1 LEKTY
6 YSDIG
11 RPPVTAKNGMV
22 ATSHPLA
29 TDAALEVLKSGG
41 NALDAAICAASVQN
55 VVEPQSTGIGG
66 DCFAIFAPNGGTDYA
81 AYNGSGRTP
90 KAATAKYFAD
100 HGITEISQ
108 NSPHAVTVPGAV
120 DAWCRLSK
128 DYGSMPLK
136 EVLAP
141 AIKFARNGYKIYP
154 RVAADFESAKETLNS
169 CENAKRIFM
178 PGGSILSAGDIHKL
192 PELADTLEVIGNEG
206 RNGFYQGT
214 VADDIVS
221 YLKERGGLHTLDDFK
236 EAKGDYV
243 SPVSVKYQGFDV
255 YECPPN
261 GQGVIALILLKIMN
275 QLGVNKFDLLSSE
288 RLHYEAEAGKIA
300 YHIRDLYLSDPD
312 YGRSELED
320 VLSEKNIDKLID
332 TIKSNCVLS
341 MPDYQMPNHRDTV
354 YISVVDK
361 ERNCC
366 SFINSIF
373 HSFGSGLMTPKTGVL
388 LHSRGKGFNFIKDH
402 PNQMDG
408 SKRPLHTIIPAMLAK
423 NNKTIMSFGVMGGQY
438 QAFGHMQFLSRLLEY
453 NHDIQ
458 KAMDLPRT
466 FPDPVSGKLDIE
478 VGIDKKC
485 QKLLLEL
492 GHEINQVSKPIG
504 GSQAIWID
512 QENGSLIAGSDP
524 RKDGYAAG
532 Y

>member
-1 LEKTY
+1 MGKIY

-100 HGITEISQ
+100 QGITEISQ

-120 DAWCRLSK
+120 DAWCRLSE

-136 EVLAP
+136 DVLEP
-141 AIKFARNGYKIYP
+141 AIKFARDGYKIYP
-154 RVAADFESAKETLNS
+154 RVAADFESAKEILNS

-178 PGGSILSAGDIHKL
+178 PLGNILKTGDINKQ
-192 PELADTLEVIGNEG
+192 PELADTLEVIGSEG
-206 RNGFYQGT
+206 RNGFYQGA
-214 VADDIVS
+214 VAGDIVN
-221 YLKERGGLHTLDDFK
+221 YLKERGGLHTHDDFK
-236 EAKGDYV
+236 TTKGEYV
-243 SPVSVKYQGFDV
+243 TPVSVNYQGFDV

-261 GQGVIALILLKIMN
+261 GQGIIALILLKIMN

-373 HSFGSGLMTPKTGVL
+373 HSFGSGLMSPKTGVL

-402 PNQMDG
+402 PNQMDAH
-408 SKRPLHTIIPAMLAK
+408 KRPLHTIIPAMLAK
-423 NNKTIMSFGVMGGQY
+423 NNKTVMSFGVMGGQY

-453 NHDIQ
+453 DHDIQ

-512 QENGSLIAGSDP
+512 QENGTLIAGSDP